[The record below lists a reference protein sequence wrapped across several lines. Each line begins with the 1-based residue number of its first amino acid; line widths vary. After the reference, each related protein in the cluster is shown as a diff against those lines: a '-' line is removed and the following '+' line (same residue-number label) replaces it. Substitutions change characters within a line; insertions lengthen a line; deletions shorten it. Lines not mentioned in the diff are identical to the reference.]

1 MVTKPT
7 IWPKGRFGVPQ
18 ITPYTYRDGQS
29 LLELIKALRDHVV
42 EQLHPNLQKA
52 IDQLVADV
60 ETEYEKS
67 HDRYVDGVQE
77 FQRIH
82 DAFMADVNAR
92 LIALNDGAVTDLV
105 KDPTSLLGK
114 ILREVFTDRESFTTL
129 ETGITTLVSSFIS
142 DANTNF
148 VHDRSPYFYGAV
160 GDGVSDDSDALQAWL
175 DSGSRNFASG
185 TYLVSRTLEVERDD
199 VHVVGSG
206 KVTVLLSG
214 SDHRFLTIRGDR
226 AHVGNFTID
235 GQHRATGGVYVYGED
250 ATVTHLTVH
259 DCVNPVTA
267 RAIHVEGP
275 GGSLIQNNVIR
286 NMRAHGDGNLGDGN
300 GMARAIVVYNPGP
313 ATKPTIVAN
322 NLMVGIWGEEGDA
335 ITVLH
340 TVAGSNHYVD
350 GKTTVENNV
359 FDGASRRFIKVQSAN
374 CTVQGNTIDDSHNVS
389 IVNPASCINFINS
402 PGATVMNNTVYNKRL
417 TAGIFLN
424 STTPAHGATVANN
437 TVVSMDSS
445 NAIYSSGY
453 DNAKFTGNTLEI
465 GRGRAISTSGNN
477 IVMTGN
483 VANGTTRTESG
494 SPRTFVITGSGTR
507 GVMANNV
514 DNTTIRRYYSFDNG
528 SSDGITQ
535 NNIGRW

>member
-1 MVTKPT
+1 MVKKQTYIPVSN
-7 IWPKGRFGVPQ
+7 IVPLVF
-18 ITPYTYRDGQS
+18 REGAS
-29 LLELIKALRDHVV
+29 LLELIHGLAKYVQDTLEPSLKHVV
-42 EQLHPNLQKA
+42 DNVVAEVESQMDDAKA
-52 IDQLVADV
+52 GYVA
-60 ETEYEKS
+60 
-67 HDRYVDGVQE
+67 GVQE

-82 DAFMADVNAR
+82 DAFMSDVNAK
-92 LIALNDGAVTDLV
+92 LVALNDGAVSDLV
-105 KDPTSLLGK
+105 KDPTSMLGK
-114 ILREVFTDRESFTTL
+114 ILRDVFTDKESFTTL
-129 ETGITTLVSSFIS
+129 ETGITTLVNAFIS

-148 VHDRSPYFYGAV
+148 VHDRSPYYYGAI

-226 AHVGNFTID
+226 AHIGNFTID

-286 NMRAHGDGNLGDGN
+286 NMRAHGDGSLGDGN

-340 TVAGSNHYVD
+340 TVAESNHYVD

-359 FDGASRRFIKVQSAN
+359 FDGVSRRFIKVQSAN
-374 CTVQGNTIDDSHNVS
+374 CTVQGNTIDDSHNTP
-389 IVNPASCINFINS
+389 ILNPASCINFINS

-424 STTPAHGATVANN
+424 STTPAHGATVSNN
-437 TVVSMDSS
+437 TVVSMDTS
-445 NAIYSSGY
+445 NAVYSSGY
-453 DNAKFTGNTLEI
+453 DNAKFTGNTIEI
-465 GRGRAISTSGNN
+465 GRGRAISTAGGN
-477 IVMTGN
+477 IIMTGN
-483 VANGTTRTESG
+483 VANGTTQNESG
-494 SPRTFVITGSGTR
+494 SPRTFVITGAGGR

-514 DNTTIRRYYSFDNG
+514 DNTTIRRYYSFDNT
-528 SSDGITQ
+528 SRDGITQ